1 MEAIRCTKMT
11 VDELIRD
18 VEGLVSFPQVAVR
31 VTQLV
36 EDPQSSATDL
46 GYVISQD
53 PALALRVLQLANSSM
68 YGMRHE
74 VDTISRAVTILGTLQ
89 IRDMVLATSA
99 IHSFDGIPND
109 LVSMEDFWRH
119 SLFCGLAARHIASTV
134 LGGREESSFIAGLL
148 HNIGKLVIYSRMPE
162 AATRT
167 LMMILD
173 GEERQRYQAERRVL
187 GFDHAQVGGALL
199 GQWSLPPHLIETTAC
214 HHEPE
219 QAKNFPREAAMIHVA
234 NTVATMA
241 QLDTSSVDDVPPM
254 NEGSLALL
262 GISYDHL
269 PGIIQAIQQEIVDVE
284 QVLFG
289 SAAG

>member
-1 MEAIRCTKMT
+1 MT

-31 VTQLV
+31 VTQIV

-53 PALALRVLQLANSSM
+53 PALALRILQLANSPL
-68 YGMRHE
+68 YGMRHQ

-99 IHSFDGIPND
+99 LHSFDGIPND

-119 SLFCGLAARHIASTV
+119 SLFSGLAARHIASQV

-148 HNIGKLVIYSRMPE
+148 HNIGKLVIYNRMPE
-162 AATRT
+162 AATRVF
-167 LMMILD
+167 MMILD
-173 GEERQRYQAERRVL
+173 GEEQQRYLAERRVL

-199 GQWSLPPHLIETTAC
+199 DHWSLPAHLIETTAC

-219 QAKNFPREAAMIHVA
+219 RAKNFSRETAMIHVA

-241 QLDTSSVDDVPPM
+241 QLDTTSTDDVPPM

-262 GISYDHL
+262 GISCDQL
-269 PGIIQAIQQEIVDVE
+269 PGIIQAIQQEILDVE

-289 SAAG
+289 SAE